1 MGSVKTMKKRIFALL
16 LCLLLLTGVAF
27 ASPILEIPQDL
38 GLVLDP
44 AIFQEDT
51 PTIGGENLIVEVP
64 YAILMEKETGTV
76 IFEKEADSPTP
87 LASVTKVMTTLLIVE
102 EINAGRLAFG
112 DMVSTSARAA
122 SQGGSQ
128 VYLEEGE
135 QMSVED
141 MLKAIIVSSANDA
154 SLAMAEH
161 IAGSEEAF
169 VARMNERARELG
181 MTNTNFINST
191 GLPGEGADNISTA
204 RDVALMSREL
214 IGHDWVKEYTTIW
227 MDNLRNGEFGLS
239 NTNRLI
245 YYYDGATG
253 LKTGFTQGAMYCLAA
268 TAQRDGIE
276 FIAVVLHGQTSD
288 ARFEAAKTLLSY
300 GFANYTLI
308 DIQPEEILRP
318 LPVLLGVADV
328 VQPVLQGSPRL
339 LLHKTAA
346 TNVTMTVEMLETI
359 DAPVAQGQILGNLN
373 VVEADRV
380 IAVIPIVAGDGVEK
394 ISLFGAFVQF
404 LQILVHGNV

>member
-1 MGSVKTMKKRIFALL
+1 MKKRILASM
-16 LCLLLLTGVAF
+16 LCLLLLTGAAF
-27 ASPILEIPQDL
+27 ASPIAEIPQDL
-38 GLVLDP
+38 GLVADLS
-44 AIFQEDT
+44 IFEEDLAV
-51 PTIGGENLIVEVP
+51 IGAENLVVEVP
-64 YAILMEKETGTV
+64 FALLMEKETGTV
-76 IFEKEADSPTP
+76 VFEKEADTQTP

-102 EINAGRLAFG
+102 EINAGRLQLS

-161 IAGSEEAF
+161 ISGSEEAF

-191 GLPGEGADNISTA
+191 GLPGEGEDNMSTA

-214 IGHDWVKEYTTIW
+214 ISHDWIKEYTTIW
-227 MDNLRNGEFGLS
+227 MDHLRGGEFGLS

-253 LKTGFTQGAMYCLAA
+253 LKTGYTQGAMFCLAA

-276 FIAVVLHGQTSD
+276 FIAVVLHGETSD
-288 ARFEAAKTLLSY
+288 ARFEAAKTMLSY
-300 GFANYTLI
+300 GFANYTLV
-308 DIQPEEILRP
+308 DVQPEEILRP
-318 LPVLLGVADV
+318 LPVSLGTADA
-328 VQPVLQGSPRL
+328 VQPVLQGYPRL
-339 LLHKTAA
+339 LLHKTTAS
-346 TNVTMTVEMLETI
+346 NVTMTVDIVETI
-359 DAPVAQGQILGNLN
+359 PAPVLQGQVLGNLN
-373 VVEADRV
+373 VVEGDRV
-380 IAVIPIVAGDGVEK
+380 IAVIPIVAGDAVEK
-394 ISLFGAFVQF
+394 ISLFGAFLQF